1 MRQPGAPHPALVV
14 APVAGTG
21 AEPNALYQWLESLE
35 VEKQGQERRRLL
47 YVAATRAKRWLHL
60 FGTCQLKEQE
70 EGGPT
75 LVRPASS
82 VALGMLWPVVERAFA
97 ARLAI
102 TSDIKGEVSPDI
114 AREPPLRR
122 LPLAWRMPEPD
133 SPRIASTCTPA
144 VTAQP
149 PVEFDW
155 ATETARHVGTV
166 VHRELQRIAR
176 YGAAGGGRAAVT
188 RRRYVDELAEL
199 GVPAE
204 RRPEAAERI
213 ASAVSRT
220 LQDERGR
227 WLLDAR
233 HTSSANELALTG
245 RIDGTT
251 VSVVIDRTFVDEAGI
266 RWIVDYKSSS
276 HEGADLDGFLASE
289 QERYRPQLERYASL
303 MRHLGPE
310 PIRLGLYFPLLSA
323 WRSWLPPGR

>member
-1 MRQPGAPHPALVV
+1 
-14 APVAGTG
+14 
-21 AEPNALYQWLESLE
+21 
-35 VEKQGQERRRLL
+35 
-47 YVAATRAKRWLHL
+47 
-60 FGTCQLKEQE
+60 
-70 EGGPT
+70 
-75 LVRPASS
+75 
-82 VALGMLWPVVERAFA
+82 MLWPVVEHAFA

-102 TSDIKGEVSPDI
+102 TSDIEGEVSPDI
-114 AREPPLRR
+114 VREPPLRR
-122 LPLAWRMPEPD
+122 LPLAWHMPEPN
-133 SPRIASTCTPA
+133 SPCIASTCTPA
-144 VTAQP
+144 TTAQP

-176 YGAAGGGRAAVT
+176 DGAAGGGSAAVT
-188 RRRYVDELAEL
+188 RRRYGDELAEL

-213 ASAVSRT
+213 ATAVRRT

-245 RIDGTT
+245 RVDGTT
-251 VSVVIDRTFVDEAGI
+251 VSVVIDRTFVDDEGT

-276 HEGADLDGFLASE
+276 HEGADLEGFLASE

>member
-1 MRQPGAPHPALVV
+1 
-14 APVAGTG
+14 
-21 AEPNALYQWLESLE
+21 
-35 VEKQGQERRRLL
+35 LL

-60 FGTCQLKEQE
+60 FGTCQVKAQE
-70 EGGPT
+70 EGAPT
-75 LVRPASS
+75 LVRPPSS
-82 VALGMLWPVVERAFA
+82 VALGMLWPVVEHEFA

-102 TSDIKGEVSPDI
+102 TGDIEGEASPDI

-122 LPLAWRMPEPD
+122 LPLAWRVPEPQ
-133 SPRIASTCTPA
+133 SPRISSTSAPKVST
-144 VTAQP
+144 QP

-166 VHRELQRIAR
+166 VHRELQRMAR
-176 YGAAGGGRAAVT
+176 DGALGAANVAAT

-204 RRPEAAERI
+204 RRQAAAERI

-220 LQDERGR
+220 LEDERGR
-227 WLLDAR
+227 WLLDAK
-233 HTSSANELALTG
+233 HLSSANELALTG
-245 RIDGTT
+245 RVDGTI
-251 VSVVIDRTFVDEAGI
+251 VSVVIDRTFIDEAGI

-289 QERYRPQLERYASL
+289 QERYRPQLERYAAL